1 MRFDLDR
8 MMSAG
13 FSMAILGILWLL
25 FWLGPAFHLYEGDV
39 RWAHNFA
46 FALIF
51 IIVGLASYRRTLSC
65 GIIAVVASFLIV
77 PTELAFW
84 SGAVA
89 TMAAA
94 SLLVLMLLVCIAER
108 QKGRELL
115 QPAPRLSAWLH
126 IHLLNFAYLG
136 IAHMP
141 LIFFFVRWIS
151 GEPYLEYLP
160 IEHEPS
166 TTIFNGMLLI
176 LVIIAIAERYVKTTG
191 RYSISKAGVAW
202 AVLMLIL
209 PLASIG
215 ILGE

>member
-1 MRFDLDR
+1 MRVDVERL
-8 MMSAG
+8 MSAG
-13 FSMAILGILWLL
+13 SSMGILGIAWLL
-25 FWLGPAFHLYEGDV
+25 FWLGPAFQLFEADP

-51 IIVGLASYRRTLSC
+51 IIVGLASYKRTLSC
-65 GIIAVVASFLIV
+65 GSIAVVASFLIV

-84 SGAVA
+84 SGGTA
-89 TMAAA
+89 TVAAA
-94 SLLVLMLLVCIAER
+94 SLLALMLLVCAVER

-115 QPAPRLSAWLH
+115 EPGPRLNAWLH

-141 LIFFFVRWIS
+141 LIFFLVRWLS
-151 GEPYLEYLP
+151 GDPYLEYLP

-166 TTIFNGMLLI
+166 TSIFNAMLFI
-176 LVIIAIAERYVKTTG
+176 LVIIAIAERYVKNIG
-191 RYSISKAGVAW
+191 RLTLSKAGVAW
-202 AVLMLIL
+202 AVLMLVL
-209 PLASIG
+209 PLVSIA